1 MPYSLLTSPFSL
13 FPFPFIISTQMAYL
27 LAVDGGGTKTFFVL
41 YNTEKETAELAQF
54 GTTSHEFLP
63 GGYTELGSVLN
74 DISSQVLSKH
84 DLCPADIKYSVWGL
98 AGQDTISQHK
108 TIQGIIW
115 KLGFGRFTLCND
127 SYLGIKAAL
136 PGGCGICL
144 INGTGPN
151 VVGINEKGV
160 TYQMGGQFEITGDFG
175 GGLMLGKEAIKTT
188 FMNLFRHRRETI
200 LSKMI
205 MELYG
210 VESRHDFMD
219 RVTDWTDSGKM
230 PIPYAAK
237 SVFDAANLGDEEAV
251 AMLKRMANEYALST
265 RSLLYEL
272 PFAEEKVHIVLAG
285 SLFTKDWS
293 DIHIKT
299 LEEKL
304 KEYISEK
311 QFELHKLTQ
320 PPVLGALAWA
330 LEEAGE
336 SGPWEKAKAALA
348 NFPR

>member
-1 MPYSLLTSPFSL
+1 
-13 FPFPFIISTQMAYL
+13 MAYL

-41 YNTEKETAELAQF
+41 YDTEKETAELSEF

-63 GGYTELGSVLN
+63 GGYEELSNVL
-74 DISSQVLSKH
+74 DDMCSQVLKKH
-84 DLCPADIKYSVWGL
+84 GLSPADIMYSVWGL
-98 AGQDTISQHK
+98 AGQDTLCQHK

-136 PGGCGICL
+136 PGGFGVCL

-151 VVGINEKGV
+151 VVGINEKG
-160 TYQMGGQFEITGDFG
+160 TMYQMGGQFEITGDFG

-205 MELYG
+205 MELYE
-210 VESRHDFMD
+210 VNSRHDFMD
-219 RVTDWTDSGKM
+219 RVTDCADSGKT
-230 PIPYAAK
+230 PIHSVAK
-237 SVFDAANLGDEEAV
+237 YVFDAANLGDEEAV
-251 AMLKRMANEYALST
+251 AILCRMANEYALSV
-265 RSLLYEL
+265 RSLLFEL
-272 PFAEEKVHIVLAG
+272 PFTEEKVHIVLAG

-293 DIHIKT
+293 DIHTKA

-311 QFELHKLTQ
+311 LFEFHKLTQ

-336 SGPWEKAKAALA
+336 SAPWDKAKAALVRC
-348 NFPR
+348 NI